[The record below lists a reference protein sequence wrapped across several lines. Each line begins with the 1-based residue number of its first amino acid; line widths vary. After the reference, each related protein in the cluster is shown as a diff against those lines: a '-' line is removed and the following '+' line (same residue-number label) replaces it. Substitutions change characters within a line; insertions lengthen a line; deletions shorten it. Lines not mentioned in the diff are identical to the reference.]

1 MPIGTLRMA
10 TSALLV
16 LAMPIVACAQDGRL
30 IGRVLDRASGEGV
43 AAAQLVLRDLST
55 SRQSRLESGQD
66 GAFSISLAAGRYE
79 LRTERVGYVTRSD
92 TIAVN
97 GAEPVRLDVLLQ
109 IAPLEVDSV
118 AVRTTPARPH
128 LGGFWERR
136 ERRIGYYI
144 TREDIEKKNPQR
156 LTDLLRS
163 LPGAKV
169 MSGPNG
175 LGQFVSFARIRGID
189 GKLCPAALYVDGRPF
204 RMSPIGVDD
213 FYPDM
218 VEAIEAYAGSSRLP
232 PQFNATGTPAG
243 NPQCGV
249 IVIWTRTAQR

>member
-1 MPIGTLRMA
+1 VWRIA

-16 LAMPIVACAQDGRL
+16 LGLPIGARAQDGRL
-30 IGRVLDRASGEGV
+30 TGRVIDRSSGEGV
-43 AAAQLVLRDLST
+43 AGAQLVVRNLAT
-55 SRQSRLESGQD
+55 SRLSRLESGAD
-66 GAFSISLAAGRYE
+66 GGFGVSLPAGRYE
-79 LRTERVGYVTRSD
+79 LRTDRVGYVTRSD
-92 TIAVN
+92 TVSLH
-97 GAEPVRLDVLLQ
+97 GAEEIRLEVALQ
-109 IAPLEVDSV
+109 VAPLEVDSV

-156 LTDLLRS
+156 LTDLLRG

-169 MSGPNG
+169 MPGPNG
-175 LGQFVSFARIRGID
+175 LGQFVSFARVRGLD

-204 RMSPIGVDD
+204 RMSPVGVDD